1 MTHEEKGEGRDG
13 LLPPSPSARAS
24 ADSSSSDVV
33 ADNSNGRD
41 VVQPAAAARR
51 PTASATATHADI
63 ELAPRSYNPVG
74 SVPLGSSLG
83 HSGGFGSGPV
93 PAPVR
98 RASPQPHPHH
108 HPHAHLRH
116 GSHEEPLSAD
126 EEEQIKMESQI
137 SMLLAAAR
145 SALTSHACMRE
156 KSRGRRLSLT
166 L

>member
-1 MTHEEKGEGRDG
+1 MAHEKKGEGRDG

-24 ADSSSSDVV
+24 GSADSSSSSDVV
-33 ADNSNGRD
+33 ADNSNGRSS
-41 VVQPAAAARR
+41 VVQPAARR
-51 PTASATATHADI
+51 PTNATATHADI

-74 SVPLGSSLG
+74 SAPLGSSLG
-83 HSGGFGSGPV
+83 QGGGFGSGP
-93 PAPVR
+93 APVVR
-98 RASPQPHPHH
+98 RASPHPHH
-108 HPHAHLRH
+108 PHTHLRH

-145 SALTSHACMRE
+145 SAHTAHVCV
-156 KSRGRRLSLT
+156 SRGRRLVRVQLT